1 VMAVGL
7 RPLAGFLALYA
18 LVPDCFAIA
27 HLRSGEKLLS
37 YSPHF
42 MPASPRL
49 F

>member
-1 VMAVGL
+1 VTSVGL

-18 LVPDCFAIA
+18 LAPDCFAIA

-37 YSPHF
+37 YNPQF